1 MQLNLKFKSDPDRY
15 TGVNA
20 DTAKIAYAASF
31 LRGSAKELFQPHVDE
46 TTGTIAFRTW
56 TGFVGA
62 LGATFEDP
70 NTYQTAYSKI
80 SSLKQERDCSSYY
93 AAFVSLAT
101 ILGIGDRTKIS
112 FFKKALHAELK
123 TALSYQITFPTGI
136 EEFVQAGIKID
147 NQTRANREARDDIP
161 LTQGGQFAPTPSTS
175 TGTYSGPMDLYRAR
189 NGSQKRGPVTDQEK
203 KS

>member
-1 MQLNLKFKSDPDRY
+1 M
-15 TGVNA
+15 NA
-20 DTAKIAYAASF
+20 DTAKIAYAVSF
-31 LRGSAKELFQPHVDE
+31 LPDSTKELFQPHVDE
-46 TTGTIAFRTW
+46 TAGTIAFPTW
-56 TGFVGA
+56 TEFVGA
-62 LGATFEDP
+62 LRATFEDP
-70 NTYQTAYSKI
+70 DTYQTAYNKI
-80 SSLKQERDCSSYY
+80 SSLKQERDFSSYY

-112 FFKKALHAELK
+112 FFKKALRAKLK

-175 TGTYSGPMDLYRAR
+175 TCTHSGPMDLYGAR
-189 NGSQKRGPVTDQEK
+189 NRSQKRGPVTDQEK
-203 KS
+203 KR